1 MLELVVKSLAY
12 ILDLARNGENRVE
25 KYAYHESSSGLYI
38 VPVDKKVEGS
48 NVILANAL
56 QGYAL
61 NEFPEGTDSDATHLP
76 WVDNYIQHF
85 IDVIAP
91 IYDAT
96 TTQASLSLTSPP
108 ASRARSRKNYS

>member
-1 MLELVVKSLAY
+1 MP
-12 ILDLARNGENRVE
+12 VE
-25 KYAYHESSSGLYI
+25 
-38 VPVDKKVEGS
+38 KKVEGS
-48 NVILANAL
+48 NVILAKAL

-91 IYDAT
+91 MYDVT
-96 TTQASLSLTSPP
+96 TAQASLSLTTLPLHEPDPGKIAVDQRNMDSETPFP
-108 ASRARSRKNYS
+108 FVRA